1 MDKNIPYNE
10 LPLISTIYV
19 EESMELLRL
28 AEDTRVALSVL
39 DDPQRRAYYAELD
52 TNKSAMN
59 RVVEAVWSL
68 ISGTNG

>member
-39 DDPQRRAYYAELD
+39 DDPTCRTLV
-52 TNKSAMN
+52 TS
-59 RVVEAVWSL
+59 VVS
-68 ISGTNG
+68 

>member
-39 DDPQRRAYYAELD
+39 D
-52 TNKSAMN
+52 KSAMN